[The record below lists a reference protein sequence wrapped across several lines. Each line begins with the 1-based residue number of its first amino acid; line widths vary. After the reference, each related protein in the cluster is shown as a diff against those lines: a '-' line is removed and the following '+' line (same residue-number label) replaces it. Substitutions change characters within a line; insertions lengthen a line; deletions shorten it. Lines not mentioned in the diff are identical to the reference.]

1 MAKVVVTAATTVLPV
16 VVSVVYE
23 VVPAADQ
30 RIDEN
35 SSK

>member
-1 MAKVVVTAATTVLPV
+1 MAKVVVTVATTVLPV
-16 VVSVVYE
+16 VVPVMYE
-23 VVPAADQ
+23 LVPAADQ